1 MARGRSG
8 GGELSSLAAPKQ
20 PDRYIALDSLRGI
33 AALGVAAYHLH
44 GGGAL
49 FDLAVVR
56 GGWLWVDFFFVLSG
70 FVISSSY
77 GERLAQDFS
86 LARFMLLRLGRVWP
100 LHINVLAFYVAIEL
114 ARWLVPVGD
123 LANRGAFVGSHSP
136 GLMLATAA
144 LVQVWL
150 PDTEAWSPVS
160 WSISVE
166 IALYLAIALV
176 WRMARARGWI
186 VALIAGV
193 VSAVVLAAFHE
204 LPTNVWQISRGV
216 AGFGLGVACQR
227 WYLTGLTPRGT
238 LAELACV
245 TALGMVLGG
254 WVPVSFE
261 LVAADAVFVATVA
274 VFAAERGRVSHFLR
288 ANPCVL
294 LGTLSY
300 SIYLVHLAVIGRG
313 IDALRL
319 VGLGR
324 LVAVPEGIQHHIAA
338 PAPLDSVLGIVLLAT
353 CIPVAWCTWRWI
365 EVPAR
370 NWSRRHAARMGPQPV
385 TPSV

>member
-1 MARGRSG
+1 MKSRSIWR
-8 GGELSSLAAPKQ
+8 S
-20 PDRYIALDSLRGI
+20 R
-33 AALGVAAYHLH
+33 
-44 GGGAL
+44 
-49 FDLAVVR
+49 
-56 GGWLWVDFFFVLSG
+56 W
-70 FVISSSY
+70 Y
-77 GERLAQDFS
+77 GE
-86 LARFMLLRLGRVWP
+86 W
-100 LHINVLAFYVAIEL
+100 
-114 ARWLVPVGD
+114 
-123 LANRGAFVGSHSP
+123 
-136 GLMLATAA
+136 
-144 LVQVWL
+144 
-150 PDTEAWSPVS
+150 
-160 WSISVE
+160 
-166 IALYLAIALV
+166 
-176 WRMARARGWI
+176 RARGWI

-261 LVAADAVFVATVA
+261 LVAADAVFVATVV
-274 VFAAERGRVSHFLR
+274 VFAAERGRISRLLCAAPF
-288 ANPCVL
+288 VL

-300 SIYLVHLAVIGRG
+300 SIYLTHIPVIGRG

-324 LVAVPEGIQHHIAA
+324 LVAVGEGVQHHIAA
-338 PAPLDSVLGIVLLAT
+338 PAPFDSLLGLALLGA

-370 NWSRRHAARMGPQPV
+370 AWSRRRVAAMGPAPTEPAV
-385 TPSV
+385 AAI